1 MKKRILCFVLTLIML
16 VSLVPVSAL
25 TADAAS
31 NAISETAI
39 YVLKQLEGYNKTCEN
54 GYIGYGAKC
63 PKCLGSTGD
72 RKSVV

>member
-39 YVLKQLEGYNKTCEN
+39 YVLKQLESD
-54 GYIGYGAKC
+54 I
-63 PKCLGSTGD
+63 
-72 RKSVV
+72 RKEFSKKQKNRK